1 MDRIKKIQIKDYEAF
16 ARIAIKAYPPIVT
29 PSEDAAQK
37 FAGQMIKQQQGDRT
51 VTAYGLYRKQKLLG
65 GLRLHDFQMTMYSTI
80 APAGGGGLLAVD
92 LVHKKEHVAR
102 DLMIFFLEHFR
113 KRGYPLAT
121 LYPFRPDFYRQMGFG
136 YGPRLNQFRFN
147 PADLPPGHE
156 KKHIVPIGKEDVA
169 ELAKCHDRIAARTH
183 GMMKTSNFQIERL
196 LRPIRTM
203 VGYRKGRRLLGYMA
217 FTFQPYN
224 KDNFVSND
232 LVISEFLYQD
242 REVFHEFMAFLR
254 SQADQVRHIVYNTF
268 DDYFHFYP
276 VDPRDDSDNMIAPVY
291 HQSNVQGIGIM
302 YRVIDIPRLFE
313 VLKDHDFGGQ
323 TLRVKMTI
331 ADSFLPD
338 NAGTWVIHAHKGK
351 VKLKSS
357 CADAD
362 VEIKLDIAEF
372 SSMIMGVIGFGDLYR
387 LGLAEISDTGRVV
400 AVDRLLFSGQ
410 KPICTAQF

>member
-1 MDRIKKIQIKDYEAF
+1 MDRIKKIPLKDFEAF
-16 ARIAIKAYPPIVT
+16 ARIAIKAYPPIVS
-29 PSEDAAQK
+29 PSEDAAEK
-37 FAGQMIKQQQGDRT
+37 FAGRLIRQQQADRT
-51 VTAYGLYRKQKLLG
+51 FTAYGLYRKQKLLG
-65 GLRLHDFQMTMYSTI
+65 GLRLHDFKMTMYSTI
-80 APAGGGGLLAVD
+80 VPVGGGGLLAVD

-156 KKHIVPIGKEDVA
+156 KVHIVPLDKKDTG

-183 GMMKTSNFQIERL
+183 GMMKISNFQMERM
-196 LRPIRTM
+196 LRPAMTM
-203 VGYRKGRRLLGYMA
+203 VGYRKGRELLGYMV
-217 FTFQPYN
+217 FTFRPYN

-232 LVISEFLYQD
+232 LVISELLYED
-242 REVFHEFMAFLR
+242 PEVFHEFMAFLR

-276 VDPRDDSDNMIAPVY
+276 ADPRDDSDNMIAPVY
-291 HQSNVQGIGIM
+291 HQSNVQGVGIM
-302 YRVIDIPRLFE
+302 YRVIDIPRLFS

-331 ADSFLPD
+331 TDSFMSE
-338 NAGTWVIHAHKGK
+338 NAGNWVIHADKGR

-357 CADAD
+357 RGDAD

-372 SSMIMGVIGFGDLYR
+372 SSLIMGVISFSDLYR
-387 LGLAEISDTGRVV
+387 MGLADISDTGQVG
-400 AVDRLLFSGQ
+400 AVDRLLFSEQ